1 MIVLGII
8 SDKTRLPVKRLNFGH
23 ISAAGLYT
31 LGKFECSGRV
41 FISGIPRTCAD
52 LRGLG
57 HALNGM
63 YLVMGIDSIENIYCD
78 FSKLQSDNGIAIKF
92 HSF

>member
-1 MIVLGII
+1 
-8 SDKTRLPVKRLNFGH
+8 LPVKRLNFGH
-23 ISAAGLYT
+23 TNAGGIGLHT
-31 LGKFECSGRV
+31 LGKFECSGKV
-41 FISGIPRTCAD
+41 FISGMPRTCAD

-78 FSKLQSDNGIAIKF
+78 FSKLQSDNGIAIQF
-92 HSF
+92 HGL

>member
-31 LGKFECSGRV
+31 LGKFECSGKV
-41 FISGIPRTCAD
+41 FISGMPRTCAD

-63 YLVMGIDSIENIYCD
+63 YLVMGNDSIEKIYCD